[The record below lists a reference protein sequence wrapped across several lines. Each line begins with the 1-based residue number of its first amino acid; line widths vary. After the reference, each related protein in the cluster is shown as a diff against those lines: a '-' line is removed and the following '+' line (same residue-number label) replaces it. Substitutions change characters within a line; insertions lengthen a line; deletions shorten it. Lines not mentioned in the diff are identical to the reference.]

1 MQLSRVHLL
10 SIVAMTLTAAVA
22 CSSSTT
28 ATVTAPLPSASPS
41 PSTQEQSSPPA
52 GSATFT
58 SETYG
63 YSLALPN
70 HWTSVQASASWDGKG
85 APGSDDAV
93 VDQFIGPAAAYS
105 WAYAAPTTKGLAAY
119 ATATIEATVEDHADT
134 CPADPDAEDSIQIGG
149 QPGTLLAWNCGVLVN
164 QAVTVQHG
172 VGFFF
177 GFLDQSVHAATDAAD
192 RKLFLK
198 LLSSVQFF
206 D

>member
-1 MQLSRVHLL
+1 M
-10 SIVAMTLTAAVA
+10 TAAARATPILAFLALVA
-22 CSSSTT
+22 CSTR
-28 ATVTAPLPSASPS
+28 APSGSVSPSAETSPSTSPS
-41 PSTQEQSSPPA
+41 PSAEKFA
-52 GSATFT
+52 
-58 SETYG
+58 SEAYG
-63 YSLALPN
+63 YSLTLPRG
-70 HWTSVQASASWDGKG
+70 WTPVQASARWDGEG

-93 VDQFIGPAAAYS
+93 VDQFIGPAAAVS
-105 WAYAAPTTKGLAAY
+105 WAYAASTTMALPAY
-119 ATATIEATVEDHADT
+119 VKTTIKATDEDHGDT
-134 CPADPDAEDSIQIGG
+134 CPANPVAEDSIQIGG

-198 LLSSVQFF
+198 LLSSIQFA